1 MATVTQEIPAQ
12 TDDILKPAGQGT
24 PVSQWWECCLPKT
37 PSSQMKGATG
47 PDGTSPRKQHVS
59 FQDDHT
65 IETVDKNKGAYNRTL
80 DQMLRHDH
88 TYSTAGQDAVAFQKM
103 DLFVSN
109 TVICLFCYVGF
120 GLLLIFLCV

>member
-37 PSSQMKGATG
+37 PSSQMKGASG

-65 IETVDKNKGAYNRTL
+65 IETVDKNKGVYNRTL
-80 DQMLRHDH
+80 IARCCDMIIQ
-88 TYSTAGQDAVAFQKM
+88 YYCGAGCSRVPKDGSFR
-103 DLFVSN
+103 L
-109 TVICLFCYVGF
+109 
-120 GLLLIFLCV
+120 